1 MEQEVYIDLYF
12 LINACMDLLCMMLSA
27 ALLHRFVRRWRAI
40 LAASLGG
47 LYAVAALLLGLD
59 GISGFLLDMTVAVL
73 ICAVGFASRHL
84 SARRFFQTVPVYLL
98 VSVLLGGVMTALYAL
113 LNRLHLPLD
122 SLQGD
127 GLSVWSFALLTA
139 VAGFATAKGGRF
151 LGFSAKTKSV
161 SLRITL
167 FEKECTLRA
176 LVDSG
181 NLLQD
186 PLSGKRV
193 IVADIRILRPS
204 LPPAL
209 ARALSSRDMT
219 DWLSDPRYA
228 SHLRLI
234 PIHTASGDAV
244 LPAFIPKQLLITD
257 QKDTYAADYLIA
269 LAPLGDSAKGFDA
282 IIPLVG

>member
-1 MEQEVYIDLYF
+1 MEQEVYVDLYF
-12 LINACMDLLCMMLSA
+12 LINTCMDLLCMMLTA

-40 LAASLGG
+40 LAAVLGG

-59 GISGFLLDMTVAVL
+59 GITGFLLDMTVAVL
-73 ICAVGFASRHL
+73 ICALGFAGKTL

-113 LNRLHLPLD
+113 LNRLQLPLD

-127 GLSVWSFALLTA
+127 GLSVWTFALLTA

-161 SLRITL
+161 TLRLTL
-167 FEKECTLRA
+167 FGKTSTLRA

-186 PLSGKRV
+186 PLSGKSV
-193 IVADIRILRPS
+193 IVADINLLRPS
-204 LPPAL
+204 LPRPL
-209 ARALSSRDMT
+209 ARALNSPDVT
-219 DWLSDPRYA
+219 DWLSDPVYA
-228 SHLRLI
+228 PRLRLI
-234 PIHTASGDAV
+234 PIHTASGDSV
-244 LPAFIPKQLLITD
+244 LPALIPDQLLITD
-257 QKDTYAADYLIA
+257 HKDTYPADYLIA
-269 LAPLGDSAKGFDA
+269 LAPITASAKGFDA
-282 IIPLVG
+282 IVPLVG